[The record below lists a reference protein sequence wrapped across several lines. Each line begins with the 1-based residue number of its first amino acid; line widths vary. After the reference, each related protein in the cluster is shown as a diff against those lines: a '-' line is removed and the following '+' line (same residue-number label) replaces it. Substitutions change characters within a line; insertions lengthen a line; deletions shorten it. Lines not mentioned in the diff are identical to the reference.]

1 MIVFRLC
8 RKNYAN
14 DLSGRGAEINGGR
27 WNSKGVSA
35 LYTSSSRALCAIEI
49 IVHIPAGIVP
59 KDYDVVTIDIPDSA
73 SVKTLHIQDLP
84 ANWNSNPISALT
96 QRIGNKFLS
105 GQKEL
110 VLKAPSAIIQDE
122 WNYTLNPIHKDFQK
136 VKVIS
141 TEPFAFDTRLFKP
154 HLNPPR

>member
-27 WNSKGVSA
+27 WNSQGISA

-49 IVHIPAGIVP
+49 IVHVPAGIIP
-59 KDYDVVTIDIPDSA
+59 ADYYLVTIDIPDDA
-73 SVKTLHIQDLP
+73 PINTIDIKNLP
-84 ANWNSNPISALT
+84 ANWNSNPISAST
-96 QRIGNKFLS
+96 QRIGNAFFA

-110 VLKAPSAIIQDE
+110 VLKVPSAIIKDE
-122 WNYTLNPIHKDFQK
+122 WNYILNPVHKDFQK
-136 VKVIS
+136 VKIID
-141 TEPFAFDTRLFKP
+141 TEPFAFDTRLFKK
-154 HLNPPR
+154 

>member
-8 RKNYAN
+8 KKSYAN
-14 DLSGRGAEINGGR
+14 DLSGRGAEINSGR
-27 WNSKGVSA
+27 WNGKGIPA

-49 IVHIPAGIVP
+49 IVHIPAGIIP
-59 KDYDVVTIDIPDSA
+59 KDYYLVTIDISDGA
-73 SVKTLHIQDLP
+73 SVKTLDIKDLP
-84 ANWNSNPISALT
+84 ANWNSNPISAST
-96 QRIGNKFLS
+96 QRIGNTFFS

-122 WNYTLNPIHKDFQK
+122 WNYIINPVHRDFQK
-136 VKVIS
+136 IKVIN

-154 HLNPPR
+154 V